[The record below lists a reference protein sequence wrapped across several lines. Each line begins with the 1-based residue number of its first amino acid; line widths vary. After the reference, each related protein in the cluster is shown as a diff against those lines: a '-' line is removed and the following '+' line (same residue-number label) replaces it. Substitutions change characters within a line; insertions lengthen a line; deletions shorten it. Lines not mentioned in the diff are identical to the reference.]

1 MSRRFY
7 LLLGLLIA
15 PFSTI
20 TFRIANQHMKRPRV
34 RVVVTNENDEVLLL
48 KDVIGNRQWTLPG
61 GGINRNEEYVDAA
74 RRELMEESGID
85 VPTTKLK
92 HVDVISMA
100 ETGLAFDAIVYSVKV
115 QRSDLPK
122 ELYNPF
128 EIAEIAWHSSDAL
141 PEKTAKL
148 VHGALRRTR

>member
-74 RRELMEESGID
+74 RRE
-85 VPTTKLK
+85 
-92 HVDVISMA
+92 
-100 ETGLAFDAIVYSVKV
+100 
-115 QRSDLPK
+115 
-122 ELYNPF
+122 
-128 EIAEIAWHSSDAL
+128 
-141 PEKTAKL
+141 
-148 VHGALRRTR
+148 